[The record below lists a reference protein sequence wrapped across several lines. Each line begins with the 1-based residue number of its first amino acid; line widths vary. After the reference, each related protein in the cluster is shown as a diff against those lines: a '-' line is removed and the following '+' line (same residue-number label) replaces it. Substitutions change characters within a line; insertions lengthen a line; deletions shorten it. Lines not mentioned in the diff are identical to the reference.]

1 MDDQRLAIHRH
12 RVQRQS
18 TSLIANERR
27 ALKEAGENYNCRR
40 NNRHKLTCK
49 GNPSESLVKVTVA
62 YPTLVESKVLSDK
75 EKHHEVPLDFPVR
88 VTDAVGDVR
97 LFKVEFHYTFR

>member
-40 NNRHKLTCK
+40 NNPHKLTCE
-49 GNPSESLVKVTVA
+49 GTTPESFGQSHRRV
-62 YPTLVESKVLSDK
+62 SD
-75 EKHHEVPLDFPVR
+75 
-88 VTDAVGDVR
+88 AC
-97 LFKVEFHYTFR
+97 